1 MTRRKISQHE
11 IFHGKITT
19 KKKRFTHFWSRS
31 LATNGSQ
38 VSYTERLHGKL
49 HAPAIV
55 RGDHPLPSPDKA
67 SPTMKNPDVG
77 GWPTPLKNMSSSVGI
92 TNFPTEWKVIK
103 FMFQTTNQLPCF
115 FLKMEICPGKCML
128 TGIHRR
134 LFYHILPYF
143 SGEKSLPWSSGRSVR
158 VRPAVGAWVKG

>member
-1 MTRRKISQHE
+1 MTRRKISQNE
-11 IFHGKITT
+11 IHGKITT

-38 VSYTERLHGKL
+38 VSAWSTACPCNCSWG
-49 HAPAIV
+49 
-55 RGDHPLPSPDKA
+55 PSITITRQGQPDNEK
-67 SPTMKNPDVG
+67 SRCWWLTYPSEK
-77 GWPTPLKNMSSSVGI
+77 WWSSSVGI
-92 TNFPTEWKVIK
+92 VNFPTEWKVIK

-143 SGEKSLPWSSGRSVR
+143 SGDKSLPWSSGRSVR